1 MPHELD
7 RLFRPRSVAVVGASE
22 NDPSRMGTRTLHDL
36 VDSGWDGE
44 VFPVSSRHDALY
56 GRRAYRS
63 LRELPTAPDVVLA
76 RTPSA
81 GIEALVDDAIAA
93 RAGCLVVLASGFAET
108 GDAGRD
114 AQRRL
119 VARARAGG
127 VRVLGPQ
134 SIGLVVGAQ
143 RLPLTLSQ
151 LMERFV
157 PRPGPVAL
165 LTQSGA
171 IAISLAVRGQDDVGL
186 RIGTIA
192 TFGNSA
198 DVTQVEA
205 MEWLA
210 GDPGTRVI
218 GLYME
223 GLDDGPRFARAVA
236 RCREAG
242 QRVAILRSGLSV
254 RGAGAVA
261 SHTASLAGDGDAF
274 RALCRQLGVALC
286 EDASAFLWALK
297 ALSAAPPPARAPRV
311 AFASIS
317 GGACALWADHA
328 DRLGLALPPLEPAA
342 AERLGARLPS
352 FLSASN
358 PMDLGPAVFD
368 DAAFAATLEGL
379 LAQPGIDLLVA
390 YLFTSSPSLMGGLD
404 KIRLLESIGRA
415 APAPPWVIWEAATRE
430 EWVALRDSDALVAF
444 PDLGAAARALA
455 ALCGTVAPGGF
466 EPVAPADDA
475 ADTTGPTRMP
485 PTAPNATRPSTPA
498 PSCAGPLDTE
508 PAVKAWLRAH
518 GLSVPAGIVVAD
530 ARAAADAAASIGPRG
545 AIKGVSAAPP
555 HKSDVGGVVLC
566 DARRDRV
573 DDAAARMLSTVASH
587 RPGLRPDGV
596 LVEACVD
603 GPGLELVVTVRRDP
617 ALGWLTVVGR
627 GGVQVEVD
635 RDVALHVGRLRAD
648 DLPAL
653 LARLRCAP
661 LFGAFRGRPALATD
675 ALAGAI
681 DRLQRA
687 AACAGLREVE
697 LNPVLLTAERA
708 WVLDALAT
716 R

>member
-1 MPHELD
+1 VPHELD

-36 VDSGWDGE
+36 VASGWDGE

-56 GRRAYRS
+56 GLRTYRS

-157 PRPGPVAL
+157 ARPGPVAL

-205 MEWLA
+205 LEWLA

-242 QRVAILRSGLSV
+242 QRIAILRSGLSV

-286 EDASAFLWALK
+286 EDAGAFLWTLK
-297 ALSAAPPPARAPRV
+297 ALSAAPPAARAPRV

-328 DRLGLALPPLEPAA
+328 ERLGLALPPLEPAA

-455 ALCGTVAPGGF
+455 SVVATVAPGGF
-466 EPVAPADDA
+466 APVAGTPDA
-475 ADTTGPTRMP
+475 AARTL
-485 PTAPNATRPSTPA
+485 A
-498 PSCAGPLDTE
+498 LDTE
-508 PAVKAWLRAH
+508 PAIKAWLRGL
-518 GLSVPAGIVVAD
+518 GLSVPPGRVVAG
-530 ARAAADAAASIGPRG
+530 AREAAVAAADDAIGPRV
-545 AIKGVSAAPP
+545 ALKVVAAALA

-566 DARRDRV
+566 DARTEPV
-573 DDAAARMLSTVASH
+573 DAAAARMLAGVAER
-587 RPGLRPDGV
+587 RPGLRPDGL
-596 LVEACVD
+596 LVERRID
-603 GPGLELVVTVRRDP
+603 GPGLELLVTVRRDP
-617 ALGWLTVVGR
+617 VLGWVTVVGR

-635 RDVALHVGRLRAD
+635 RDVALHVGRLPAD
-648 DLPAL
+648 ALPAL

-661 LFGAFRGRPALATD
+661 LLGAFRGRPPLATGALAD
-675 ALAGAI
+675 AI
-681 DRLQRA
+681 ERLQHA
-687 AACAGLREVE
+687 ADAAGLSELE
-697 LNPVLLTAERA
+697 LNPVLLTVDRA